1 MASLLVTLVRV
12 FIVLNL
18 VLLAGLSY
26 VWVDNYRQLRS
37 KHALGLVLFAVFLL
51 GENLMAGYF
60 FMIDPTLSGWIT
72 DPDLVPP
79 VAQQAMLALRVAE
92 FGGLAF
98 LNWIA
103 WD

>member
-26 VWVDNYRQLRS
+26 VWIDNYRQLRS

-51 GENLMAGYF
+51 GENLIAGYF
-60 FMIDPTLSGWIT
+60 FMIDPTLSAWIGN
-72 DPDLVPP
+72 PELVPGP
-79 VAQQAMLALRVAE
+79 AQIAMLSLRVLE

-98 LNWIA
+98 LTWIT